1 MNNTEKLVQRWL
13 SLVKFYSN
21 FKTIESVICIEKG
34 GIPLERYIGR
44 YFGADVLEYLLKLG
58 MYLIK
63 VENIDAEFAKYIKGN
78 FSLKSELQKLQK
90 EFKPIADLVSVS
102 EKPIQKMTLEEFAKS
117 FKVELED

>member
-13 SLVKFYSN
+13 SLAKFYSN